1 MGSMSA
7 SDAAPL
13 PRLGEV
19 FFDVRGESRTMR
31 LSWYADTGVAVFSI
45 WQGGTCTG
53 TFRLPIPDLPRM
65 VEALQRGPHAQDD
78 LVTGER
84 PASREHRPPTVPG
97 QRGPARSSR
106 PELLDGDIATGQS
119 TAAVHAPPTGP
130 DVTGYQAGPPLP
142 GHPAEPP
149 LPGYAAEPPLAGH
162 PAEPPGGYSGGP
174 LADGPGY
181 PAGLAEP
188 AQEFTG
194 YAAEPA
200 PDFAAEPGPR
210 HRGRERAR
218 EPGGYAGEPLAPDRP
233 RDPSTRQSG
242 PPTERRSGG
251 RRARRAA
258 GYPDEDP
265 QGYPGGPGA
274 AGYGSEPAGG
284 YLDEHGGAG
293 YGSEPAAGYVDDE
306 TLLAPGYPEDH
317 QDGPL
322 GAEPGVLGDDPLTAD
337 YPAGYGQEDRGD
349 RYPADPGGRPR
360 QGRRGREPANVATGD
375 YADGPPPGGYPDE
388 QDDYQR
394 YAEEPPA
401 TEYGS
406 PARPYVTDAGDT
418 DEPFAEEPPERRRPR
433 GRRRAEPSPE
443 SFPYGPPPTDDE
455 PRQRGRYP
463 GRH

>member
-1 MGSMSA
+1 
-7 SDAAPL
+7 
-13 PRLGEV
+13 
-19 FFDVRGESRTMR
+19 
-31 LSWYADTGVAVFSI
+31 VFSI

-84 PASREHRPPTVPG
+84 PASGDHRPPTVPG

-106 PELLDGDIATGQS
+106 PELLDGDIAAGQP
-119 TAAVHAPPTGP
+119 TAAVHAPPAGP

-142 GHPAEPP
+142 G
-149 LPGYAAEPPLAGH
+149 YAAEPPLPGH

-174 LADGPGY
+174 LADGPDY
-181 PAGLAEP
+181 PTGLAEP

-194 YAAEPA
+194 YAAEPT
-200 PDFAAEPGPR
+200 PDFAAEPRPR
-210 HRGRERAR
+210 HRGREHAR
-218 EPGGYAGEPLAPDRP
+218 EPGGYAGEPLAPDMPHGR
-233 RDPSTRQSG
+233 STRQPG

-258 GYPDEDP
+258 GYPDEDQ

-274 AGYGSEPAGG
+274 AGYGAEPADG
-284 YLDEHGGAG
+284 YLGEPGAAG
-293 YGSEPAAGYVDDE
+293 YGSEPTGGYTDDE

-317 QDGPL
+317 EDGPL
-322 GAEPGVLGDDPLTAD
+322 GAEPGVPGDDPLTAD
-337 YPAGYGQEDRGD
+337 YPAGYGHED
-349 RYPADPGGRPR
+349 
-360 QGRRGREPANVATGD
+360 RRGREPANVATGD
-375 YADGPPPGGYPDE
+375 YADGAPPGEYPDE

-394 YAEEPPA
+394 YSEEPPA

-418 DEPFAEEPPERRRPR
+418 NEPFAEEPPERRRPR
-433 GRRRAEPSPE
+433 GRRRAGPSPE